1 MNIDDI
7 QLHNPGATIT
17 VKSAIKWIEDKQVMN
32 SKKLK
37 TNSNFNI
44 EEELGK
50 TVHDAVIADKT
61 GSISMWEDLVDI
73 EEDQ

>member
-1 MNIDDI
+1 
-7 QLHNPGATIT
+7 
-17 VKSAIKWIEDKQVMN
+17 MN